1 MKKVLVGLSG
11 GVDSAVSS
19 KILINKG
26 YDVTGCFLLLTES
39 SDVNSEEAQQARAVA
54 DSLGI
59 KLVFADYREHFRKNV
74 TDYFAREYLSG
85 KTPNP
90 CVMCNPTTKFFS
102 LLETADKEGADFI
115 ATGHYAKIGFS
126 EEENIHF
133 LSAAPSKKDQ
143 SYFLYRLKAEQ
154 LARVIFPLGEFE
166 NKEQVRDVGEKAG
179 LSNSK
184 KKDSQEICF
193 IPDNNY
199 AKFICNN
206 FDFTPKPG
214 DFLDMQGNKIG
225 THTGIINYTVG
236 QRKGLGAFGEPK
248 YVKKIN
254 AADNTVTLCRE
265 NERFATHFVADNIY
279 INMKDTPERLTS
291 FVKVRSTGT
300 PEQAD
305 IVFSDNKMTIDFINP
320 VLSPAPG
327 QSAVIYDTTGRVL
340 GGGVILK

>member
-11 GVDSAVSS
+11 GVDSAVSA
-19 KILINKG
+19 KILIDKG
-26 YDVTGCFLLLTES
+26 YDVTGCFLLLTE
-39 SDVNSEEAQQARAVA
+39 DADINSEEAEQARAVA
-54 DSLGI
+54 DLLGI

-74 TDYFAREYLSG
+74 SEYFAKEYLSG

-90 CVMCNPTTKFFS
+90 CIMCNPTTKFFS
-102 LLETADKEGADFI
+102 LLKTADKEGTDLI

-126 EEENIHF
+126 QEENRHF
-133 LSAAPSKKDQ
+133 LLAAPSKKDQ

-154 LARVIFPLGEFE
+154 LSRVLFPLGDFE
-166 NKEQVRDVGEKAG
+166 NKEQVRAVGEAAG

-206 FDFTPKPG
+206 FSFVPAPG

-236 QRKGLGAFGEPK
+236 QRKGLGAFGEPR

-254 AADNTVTLCRE
+254 AADNTVTLCKE
-265 NERFATHFVADNIY
+265 NERFATHFTADSIYMNINN
-279 INMKDTPERLTS
+279 IPEKLTAL
-291 FVKVRSTGT
+291 VKVRSTGT
-300 PEQAD
+300 PTQAD
-305 IVFSDNKMTIDFINP
+305 IAFSGDKMTIDFTTP

-340 GGGVILK
+340 GGGVIE

>member
-11 GVDSAVSS
+11 GVDSAVSA
-19 KILINKG
+19 KILIDKG
-26 YDVTGCFLLLTES
+26 YDVTGCFLLLTEN
-39 SDVNSEEAQQARAVA
+39 SDINSGEADQARAVA
-54 DSLGI
+54 DYLGI
-59 KLVFADYREHFRKNV
+59 KLVFSDYREHFRKNV
-74 TDYFAREYLSG
+74 TEYFAREYLSG

-90 CVMCNPTTKFFS
+90 CIMCNPTTKFFS

-126 EEENIHF
+126 EEEKLHF

-154 LARVIFPLGEFE
+154 LARVIFPLGDFE
-166 NKEQVRDVGEKAG
+166 TKEQVRLIGEEAG

-193 IPDNNY
+193 IPNNNY
-199 AKFICNN
+199 AQFICSN
-206 FDFTPKPG
+206 FDFAPKPG
-214 DFLDMQGNKIG
+214 AFLDMQGNKIG

-236 QRKGLGAFGEPK
+236 QRKGLGAFGEPR
-248 YVKKIN
+248 YVKSIN
-254 AADNTVTLCRE
+254 AADNTVTLCKE
-265 NERFATHFVADNIY
+265 NERFATHFVADSTY
-279 INMKDTPERLTS
+279 INMNTTPERLTA

-300 PEQAD
+300 PTEAE
-305 IVFSDNKMTIDFINP
+305 IVFDENKMTIDFTSP

-327 QSAVIYDTTGRVL
+327 QSAVIYDASGRVL
-340 GGGVILK
+340 GGGVIE